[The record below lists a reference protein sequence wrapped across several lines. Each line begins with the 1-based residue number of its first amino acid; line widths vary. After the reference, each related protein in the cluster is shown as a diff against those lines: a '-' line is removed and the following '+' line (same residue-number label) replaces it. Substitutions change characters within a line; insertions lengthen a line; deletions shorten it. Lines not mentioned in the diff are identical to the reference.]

1 MIDHETFAQLEE
13 FGIPAGAEVVI
24 YDRIRRKAVF
34 YHKNADRYRFKLWR
48 DKRSGP
54 IYVRNSD
61 YIFTVDFD
69 GRITA
74 GDMLGVFER
83 K

>member
-1 MIDHETFAQLEE
+1 MINRETFTQLEA

-69 GRITA
+69 GQITA

>member
-34 YHKNADRYRFKLWR
+34 YHKNADRYRFK
-48 DKRSGP
+48 
-54 IYVRNSD
+54 IMY
-61 YIFTVDFD
+61 YISLSTDALKIQYHT
-69 GRITA
+69 R
-74 GDMLGVFER
+74 
-83 K
+83 

>member
-34 YHKNADRYRFKLWR
+34 YHKNADIYRFKLWR

>member
-34 YHKNADRYRFKLWR
+34 YHKKADRYRFKLWR

-69 GRITA
+69 GQITA